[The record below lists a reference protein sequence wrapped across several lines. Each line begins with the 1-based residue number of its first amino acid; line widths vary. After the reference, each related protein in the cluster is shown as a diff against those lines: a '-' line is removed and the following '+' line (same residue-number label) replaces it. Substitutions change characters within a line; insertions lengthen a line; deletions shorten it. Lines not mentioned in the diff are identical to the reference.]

1 MSNCCDSSSFEDF
14 KLGESH
20 EKMLIKKLKKENKK
34 LSEENIELLQQ
45 LSSTKRQFEAAIQ
58 SSQAC
63 ESIKQRNVELEQEI
77 VEIKTAKSDIE
88 NRLNITLKTLS
99 ELEKKQVSKPK
110 EIQVQNVP
118 PPVENTEKINSLKD
132 RISALEEELQ
142 NERHQKYI
150 LQTDSA
156 QIYSVASKCFSVEI
170 KTSQSLIEHLLQTK
184 QNKDKLDELE
194 KYSAKMTAKNKKLRS
209 NLVEIDNLSQKQIK
223 AVQAESDKANRTLE
237 QMRDQN
243 QLLLQNLE
251 QFKNTVSQLEREKQ
265 DLLVKLEEQCN
276 EARRL
281 VKEAEDKA
289 APEISSLSEK
299 LRIQKDKAEQNS
311 LRARELELKVNCL
324 TNELNSKED
333 ECKNKVQ
340 KVLKWKERCHKC
352 EQELRNLIN
361 KPHEIQQESLQ
372 QKQILETQKNK
383 EIQDIKD
390 ENAELQQKLKKA
402 EKSYQ
407 KLQERCEE
415 VEKDLQMSSQK
426 LKDMKKQ
433 HKEILS
439 QNEIPQSTWAH
450 CPIPLPLVNYVN
462 EISSNPNTLISNKVT
477 QIVASLL
484 EYQKNEIEK
493 YKADTENAIREKEK
507 LQKKICVV
515 TAFISRMFPDVHI
528 NYDSLADQEKE
539 REFLMFSI
547 NTWRANF
554 EKMKQELNEIHQS
567 VDVHFGILGVD
578 TFADAKATITD
589 LLFNSKRLKKE
600 NKYLYKKLRQANEE
614 VQAISLSLKKQQ
626 SHYSQ
631 LESTVEE
638 LSSENDNLKQQ
649 IDELSNLPPDPHL
662 VNENNKLRKK
672 LQEFDEITSQVSE
685 KLQESEESLRDA
697 NKEIENKKEEIAR
710 LTKQVKNA
718 KKGTNEIQEQL
729 VNKIHELKDVI
740 KDQKKQLRIER
751 NNYKEQ
757 IEHLHK
763 ESEQVIQ
770 QLRNRIS
777 QLENDNEQLNTKNV
791 ELVAS
796 LKTAETKFAALLD
809 EKEREKKQL
818 ESQLN
823 AKLMSLNSDLKVQA
837 EEAHMNVDLELK
849 HVIQTLIHTFPFLY
863 DGANDLNIELYE
875 KYLGVLKDKFD
886 DYTKKEIIIRSML
899 GISTKQSIE
908 NAIQELKNAVEKTEL

>member
-20 EKMLIKKLKKENKK
+20 ENMIIKKLKKENKK
-34 LSEENIELLQQ
+34 LSEENIELLKQ

-63 ESIKQRNVELEQEI
+63 ESIKQRNAELEQELI
-77 VEIKTAKSDIE
+77 DIKTAKTDIE
-88 NRLNITLKTLS
+88 NRLNITLKTLA
-99 ELEKKQVSKPK
+99 ELEKKQTCKPK
-110 EIQVQNVP
+110 EVQIQNVP
-118 PPVENTEKINSLKD
+118 PPVENTEKINSLKE

-150 LQTDSA
+150 MQTDSS
-156 QIYSVASKCFSVEI
+156 QIYSVASKCFAVEI

-184 QNKDKLDELE
+184 QNNDKLEELQ
-194 KYSAKMTAKNKKLRS
+194 KCFTKLTTKNKKLRS
-209 NLVEIDNLSQKQIK
+209 NLIEIDQISQKQIK
-223 AVQAESDKANRTLE
+223 QANAESEKANKTLE

-265 DLLVKLEEQCN
+265 DLAVKLEEQSN

-281 VKEAEDKA
+281 IKEAEDKA
-289 APEISSLSEK
+289 APEISNLTEK
-299 LRIQKDKAEQNS
+299 LRSQMDKSEQNS
-311 LRARELELKVNCL
+311 LRAKELELKVNCL
-324 TNELNSKED
+324 TKELNCKEE
-333 ECKNKVQ
+333 ECKNKIQ
-340 KVLKWKERCHKC
+340 KALKWKERCHKA
-352 EQELRNLIN
+352 EQELRDQQNR
-361 KPHEIQQESLQ
+361 PHEIQQEQMQ

-383 EIQDIKD
+383 EIQDIRD
-390 ENAELQQKLKKA
+390 ENADLQQKLKKA

-415 VEKDLQMSSQK
+415 AEKDLQVSAQR

-450 CPIPLPLVNYVN
+450 CPIPAPLVNYVN

-493 YKADTENAIREKEK
+493 YKAETENAIREKEK
-507 LQKKICVV
+507 LQKKICII

-554 EKMKQELNEIHQS
+554 EKIKQELNEIHQS

-578 TFADAKATITD
+578 TFADAKVAITD

-600 NKYLYKKLRQANEE
+600 NKFLYKKLRQANEE

-626 SHYSQ
+626 NRYSQ

-649 IDELSNLPPDPHL
+649 IDELSNLPPDPRL
-662 VNENNKLRKK
+662 VSENNKLRKK
-672 LQEFDEITSQVSE
+672 LAEFDEITSQVSE

-697 NKEIENKKEEIAR
+697 NKEIESKKEEIAR

-718 KKGTNEIQEQL
+718 KKGTNEVQEQL
-729 VNKIHELKDVI
+729 IEKITELKEVI
-740 KDQKKQLRIER
+740 KDQKKQLRKER
-751 NNYKEQ
+751 ENYKEQ
-757 IEHLHK
+757 IERFHK
-763 ESEQVIQ
+763 ESDQVIQ
-770 QLRNRIS
+770 QLRNRITD
-777 QLENDNEQLNTKNV
+777 LENDNDKLNTKNV
-791 ELVAS
+791 ELLAS

-886 DYTKKEIIIRSML
+886 DYTKKEIVIRSLL

-908 NAIQELKNAVEKTEL
+908 NAITELKNAVEKTEI